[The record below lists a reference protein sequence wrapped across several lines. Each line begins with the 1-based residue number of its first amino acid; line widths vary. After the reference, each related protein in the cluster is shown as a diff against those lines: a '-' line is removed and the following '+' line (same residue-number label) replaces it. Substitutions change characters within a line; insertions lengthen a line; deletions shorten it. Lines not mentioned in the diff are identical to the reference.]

1 MRHSE
6 KFEVYREWIFNNT
19 KYDKL
24 LFREYYKM
32 GALERKDIEMK
43 REYSRGKLAG
53 LWLAGVMTVQEKRLF
68 ERYIKRAYDRMID
81 IYIA

>member
-6 KFEVYREWIFNNT
+6 KFEVYREWMLNNT

-43 REYSRGKLAG
+43 REYARGKLAG
-53 LWLAGVMTVQEKRLF
+53 LWLAGIMTSQEKRVF
-68 ERYIKRAYDRMID
+68 AEYIKRTYDRMID